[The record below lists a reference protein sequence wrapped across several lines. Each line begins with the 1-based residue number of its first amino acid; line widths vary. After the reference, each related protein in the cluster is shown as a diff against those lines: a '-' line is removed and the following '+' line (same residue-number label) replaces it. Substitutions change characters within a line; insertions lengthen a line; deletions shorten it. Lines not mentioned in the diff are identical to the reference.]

1 MPDETIESAGQAGA
15 QPPIASAAP
24 VPAIVPAPVPTP
36 APRPKIDITTLSPI
50 ERSVYLDTGENGV
63 LLFRMADGRV
73 TLGDAMQKLGLDE
86 AAMDTLLSKLSGK
99 YLFTVTEQEAKKE
112 EIKIER
118 TVKETVPI
126 DVPKRTSSDSM
137 SSLAVGSEIT
147 IRFGPSGKKIL
158 DTIDGKLDV
167 AQLAADTMV
176 NLSYVDDLMWFLS
189 EHHTVTFTRLRIE
202 DIKKKYGGT
211 GMAMYNEHGREGIYL
226 YLLLM
231 KTSDPMAAI
240 RTSDIDPAR
249 AVDMMEFILKQINAP
264 ISFNKRDT
272 LTLLKR

>member
-1 MPDETIESAGQAGA
+1 MPDETSGSAGQTGA
-15 QPPIASAAP
+15 QPSIAPAA
-24 VPAIVPAPVPTP
+24 PAPVLSPVP
-36 APRPKIDITTLSPI
+36 KPKIDITTLSPI
-50 ERSVYLDTGENGV
+50 ERSVYLDAGENGV
-63 LLFRMADGRV
+63 LLFRMADGRT
-73 TLGDAMQKLGLDE
+73 TLADAMQKLGLDE
-86 AAMDTLLSKLSGK
+86 TEMDTLLSKLSGK
-99 YLFTVTEQEAKKE
+99 YLFMETEREVKKE
-112 EIKIER
+112 EVKIER
-118 TVKETVPI
+118 TVKETIPI

-137 SSLAVGSEIT
+137 SSLAIGSEIT

-167 AQLAADTMV
+167 AQLAADTMIT
-176 NLSYVDDLMWFLS
+176 LSYVDDLMWFLS
-189 EHHTVTFTRLRIE
+189 EHHAVTFTRLRIE

-211 GMAMYNEHGREGIYL
+211 GMAMYNEYGREGIYL

-240 RTSDIDPAR
+240 RTSDIDPAK

-264 ISFNKRDT
+264 VSFNKKDA